1 MTWFRMDNA
10 NASAVWFGETHRE
23 SMKER
28 NQTVST
34 EQLKSAH
41 ALQSSTKLR
50 WGWIVAGAVILEV
63 ALILLFIPMLRF
75 TDISTIAPFAGIG
88 TLVLGFL
95 VSWWVVRKVPGRRLL
110 HGALIGILATIIYV
124 GLCMMNP
131 DGGLASVVAMYG
143 RVLFV
148 VGNGL
153 RIVGT
158 VAGAWYCRS
167 H

>member
-1 MTWFRMDNA
+1 M
-10 NASAVWFGETHRE
+10 
-23 SMKER
+23 ER

-34 EQLKSAH
+34 EQLKST
-41 ALQSSTKLR
+41 LQNSAKLH

-63 ALILLFIPMLRF
+63 GLIILFIPMLRF
-75 TDISTIAPFAGIG
+75 MDISRIAPFAGIG
-88 TLVLGFL
+88 TFGLGFL

-110 HGALIGILATIIYV
+110 HGALIGVLATIIYV
-124 GLCMMNP
+124 GLCMTNP

-143 RVLFV
+143 PVLFV

-158 VAGAWYCRS
+158 IAGAVYYRS